1 MSPPPRGEG
10 GASLVEFAII
20 APLLLILLFGII
32 DTSRA
37 IFAYTTVWSAAREG
51 ARAATTN
58 ESYFDCSAIAD
69 AVRARVVT
77 VPASDLTI
85 NIEYTDPVGSIV
97 ADCDHGDP
105 TYPDPSAAVVISGSF
120 VTVAVEADFDA
131 IAPLVDIFLDGL
143 ALDSTQTRA
152 IFVAE
157 EVGGP

>member
-1 MSPPPRGEG
+1 MSRQTRAER

-51 ARAATTN
+51 ARAATTV
-58 ESYFDCSAIAD
+58 ESYFDCAAIAD
-69 AVRARVVT
+69 AVRAKVVT
-77 VPASDLTI
+77 VPTSDLTI
-85 NIEYTDPVGSIV
+85 TVEYTDPGGTVV
-97 ADCDHGDP
+97 ADCETADA
-105 TYPDPSAAVVISGSF
+105 TYPDPSAAVVLSGSF
-120 VTVAVEADFDA
+120 VTVEVEADFNA

-143 ALDSTQTRA
+143 ALDSAQTRA